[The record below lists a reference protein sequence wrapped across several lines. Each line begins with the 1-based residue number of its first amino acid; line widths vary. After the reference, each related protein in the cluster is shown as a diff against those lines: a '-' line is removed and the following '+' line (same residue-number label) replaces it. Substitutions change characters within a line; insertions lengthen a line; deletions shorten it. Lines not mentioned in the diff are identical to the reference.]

1 MKLSKEDYK
10 KYIMAEIMLTKYG
23 KPELM
28 IRLVKHE
35 KEIKDHAAKQLINM
49 VNTFADYKRKVL
61 YEEALDYAS
70 K

>member
-1 MKLSKEDYK
+1 MKLSKEDYG
-10 KYIMAEIMLTKYG
+10 KYVMAEFMLAKCG

-28 IRLVKHE
+28 IRLIKERE
-35 KEIKDHAAKQLINM
+35 KEAKQAARHLINM